1 MVREAAEKVAAALP
15 KPKDGRDGFNL
26 EDIQIEMGA
35 DGRTLSLKFVRGE
48 DVVQRD
54 IRIPAM
60 LYRGVWREGEHEPGD
75 VVTWGG
81 SAWHC
86 NEKTTEK
93 PGASQHWRLMVKE
106 GRPGKDAGQRAPR
119 GDSVVRMR

>member
-1 MVREAAEKVAAALP
+1 VS
-15 KPKDGRDGFNL
+15 F
-26 EDIQIEMGA
+26 
-35 DGRTLSLKFVRGE
+35 KFMRGE

-60 LYRGVWREGEHEPGD
+60 LYCGVWREGEHEPGD

-93 PGASQHWRLMVKE
+93 PGASPHWRLMVKE
-106 GRPGKDAGQRAPR
+106 GRPGKDAGGARAPR